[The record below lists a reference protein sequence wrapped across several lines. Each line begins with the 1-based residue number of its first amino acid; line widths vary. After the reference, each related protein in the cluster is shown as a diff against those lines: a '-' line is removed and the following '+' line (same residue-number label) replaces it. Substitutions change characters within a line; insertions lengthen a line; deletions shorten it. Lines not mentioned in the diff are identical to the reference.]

1 MTVWLN
7 FALGLI
13 QLVNFV
19 MTKLDE
25 AQKRKV
31 WEEALKTE
39 LGRIQESE
47 IQKAL
52 AARLSVD
59 VSPERLRDPDPDST
73 T

>member
-1 MTVWLN
+1 VTVWLN
-7 FALGLI
+7 LALGLI
-13 QLVNFV
+13 NVINFV
-19 MTKLDE
+19 LSKLDE

-39 LGRIQESE
+39 LGRMQESE

>member
-1 MTVWLN
+1 VTVWLN
-7 FALGLI
+7 LALGLI
-13 QLVNFV
+13 NVINFV
-19 MTKLDE
+19 LTKLDE

-52 AARLSVD
+52 AARLAVD
-59 VSPERLRDPDPDST
+59 VSPERLRDPSSDST

>member
-31 WEEALKTE
+31 WEEALKTD

-59 VSPERLRDPDPDST
+59 VSPERLRDPSSDST

>member
-59 VSPERLRDPDPDST
+59 VSPERLRDPSADST